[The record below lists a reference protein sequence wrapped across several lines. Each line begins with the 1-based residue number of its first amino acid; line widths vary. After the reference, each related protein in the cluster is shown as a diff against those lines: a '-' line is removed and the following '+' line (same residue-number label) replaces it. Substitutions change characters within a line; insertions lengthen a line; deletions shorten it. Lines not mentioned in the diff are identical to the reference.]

1 MTRGCGRSITAPSMV
16 NSTPTS
22 DLYDAIERAALA
34 AYGELLAPELAHAAA
49 TAFARET
56 AETVE
61 DLLHDGTAALREQI
75 AGQLAALNGGAKGKG
90 AKKKAPGRPKA
101 QKAPSKAD
109 AAPKAEVAAKA
120 EAEAAPRVEAAVKAE
135 VEPKAEA
142 AAKAEAPAKAAAS
155 GKKKAH
161 A

>member
-1 MTRGCGRSITAPSMV
+1 MTRGRGRSITAPSMV

-101 QKAPSKAD
+101 QKAPSKAE

-120 EAEAAPRVEAAVKAE
+120 DAEAAPTAEAAAKAE
-135 VEPKAEA
+135 AEPKAEV
-142 AAKAEAPAKAAAS
+142 KAEAPAKAAAS